1 MLISVMVRVS
11 GRVITRLRCRVSVGD
26 SVKIGRIII
35 RVRVRIMVSI
45 AESDICLMDAITGK
59 GLGLGLGKWL
69 EVGIGLTEP
78 CTGLISAPL
87 VNISQTRA

>member
-1 MLISVMVRVS
+1 MLISVMVMVS
-11 GRVITRLRCRVSVGD
+11 GRVITRFRCRVSVGD
-26 SVKIGRIII
+26 SVEVGRIII
-35 RVRVRIMVSI
+35 RVRVRIMVRI

-59 GLGLGLGKWL
+59 GLGLGKWL
-69 EVGIGLTEP
+69 EVWISLTEP